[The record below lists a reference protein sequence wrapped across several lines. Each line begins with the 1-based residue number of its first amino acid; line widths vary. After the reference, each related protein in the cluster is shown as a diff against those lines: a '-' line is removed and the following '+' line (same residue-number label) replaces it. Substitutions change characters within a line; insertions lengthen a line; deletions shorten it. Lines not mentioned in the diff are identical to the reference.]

1 MSNVSLTLAS
11 AVNERTRPVL
21 DGTVKIEG
29 VDLISMVSDPSETFW
44 RQLRFGDFDIAEM
57 SLSSYLI
64 ARSQGAD
71 MIALPV
77 FPSRRLFHTEIDC
90 HGSAG
95 IDGPTDLA
103 GKRLGVGD
111 YQQTAAL
118 WTRGVL
124 QHDFGVHA
132 SEIEWFMERP
142 DGLSHGGATAFEPPA
157 GVTVHQ
163 VPSGKSLASMLV
175 AGDLDAAFVR
185 RARAKHRFHMIER
198 SSRTPV
204 EGDWSAIHP
213 LFKDNVAEGRRFFN
227 ERGYLPINH
236 TYVIRGDVNR
246 KHPWLAFNAYKA
258 FAEAKA
264 HAEARMVD
272 SIPLSLVFRYDY
284 LEMTQEIFGPDPFPY
299 GIPGNRKVLQTLVD
313 YSHEQGLIDSPLEI
327 DDLFAA
333 STLDLGSDE
342 EQP

>member
-1 MSNVSLTLAS
+1 MPEVPLALAS
-11 AVNERTRPVL
+11 KVYERTRPIL
-21 DGTVKIEG
+21 DGTITVEG
-29 VDLISMVSDPSETFW
+29 VELTPIVSDPSETFW

-71 MIALPV
+71 MIAIPV

-90 HGSAG
+90 HVGAG
-95 IDGPTDLA
+95 INGPSDLA

-124 QHDFGVHA
+124 QHDFGVDP
-132 SEIEWFMERP
+132 SDIEWFMERP
-142 DGLSHGGATAFEPPA
+142 AELSHGGATNFSPPP
-157 GVTVHQ
+157 GVTVNEVSQ
-163 VPSGKSLASMLV
+163 GKSLASMLL
-175 AGDLDAAFVR
+175 ARELDAAFVR

-198 SSRTPV
+198 SSRTPTH
-204 EGDWSAIHP
+204 GDWSTISP
-213 LFKDNVAEGRRFFN
+213 LFKDNIAEGRRFFK

-236 TYVIRGDVNR
+236 TFVIRGDVHR
-246 KHPWLAFNAYKA
+246 AHPWLAFNLYRA
-258 FAEAKA
+258 FVEAKA
-264 HAEARMVD
+264 HAENRIIE

-299 GIPGNRKVLQTLVD
+299 GVPANREVLETLVS
-313 YSHEQGLIDSPLEI
+313 YSFEQGLIPAAVEI
-327 DDLFAA
+327 DDMFAA
-333 STLDLGSDE
+333 STLDLGGDE
-342 EQP
+342 ET